1 MVTKNF
7 TVHQPDIKSITDEEG
22 TIYITGIANTGERDL
37 VGDIVTEDALQQICD
52 QATQRNLHFNHN
64 GNWDESLEDLT
75 ESIIGVITEST
86 LVSEG
91 VSIKARILPKHSD
104 NIKYLLENDVKLGLS
119 IAGRAHY
126 EENSYENIESWELT
140 EISLTPTPCDQGT
153 MGTVELSKSF
163 TEAIRKLENE
173 DKKTDEGDNTMT
185 EDSITKEDVISIVND
200 AFNEE
205 KEALIEEV
213 GGAIRDEYEAVITEL
228 KERIE
233 TIESKL
239 EEPQNDDDEDN
250 DDAPDEGDA
259 GKTTTPPEQK
269 SITEDEVNTLVKT
282 EVNKII
288 KGLFNPDFK
297 YEDPEVKKEE
307 DKVEKKSTMTS
318 HELAEKLLGGQ

>member
-91 VSIKARILPKHSD
+91 VSIKARILPKHAD
-104 NIKYLLENDVKLGLS
+104 NIKYLLENDVRLGLS

-239 EEPQNDDDEDN
+239 EEPQDDDEGN